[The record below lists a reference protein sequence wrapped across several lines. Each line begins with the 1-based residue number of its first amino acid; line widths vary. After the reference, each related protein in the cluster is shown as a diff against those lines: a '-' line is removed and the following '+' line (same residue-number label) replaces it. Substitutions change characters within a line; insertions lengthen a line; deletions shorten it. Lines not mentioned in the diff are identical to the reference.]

1 MIPLPTVLVRP
12 ASPADLPGVAAFIAR
27 NNVLPAR
34 QSLHC
39 AAASAAA
46 VRTALR
52 RGDDFPG
59 GWERGFTLAATSD
72 GEPAAVLGCQLAPD
86 GALGWLWGPWMADE
100 RQWNTPVPLALLDAL
115 CALLPAPVRRLEAFL
130 HVENR
135 AGLQFLLA
143 RGFTVGPVT
152 HIYVAQPAADDP
164 REGPLPELGAAHEVA
179 FGRLHADIFP
189 AHGSTPADDLLAGRD
204 DEHRIFAVADGLR
217 LLGYVCV
224 SVNRAP
230 LEGFVDY
237 LAVRASARGRGI
249 GARLLHAARRWAF
262 EERRLPQLALCVSDW
277 RAGARRLYEQ
287 TGFRLSA
294 SGVAARRHR

>member
-1 MIPLPTVLVRP
+1 MNALPTVTVRA
-12 ASPADLPGVAAFIAR
+12 ASPSDLPGVAALIAR
-27 NNVLPAR
+27 TNAVPAS

-39 AAASAAA
+39 AAAGSAA
-46 VRTALR
+46 VRAALR
-52 RGDDFPG
+52 RTDDFSG
-59 GWERGFTLAATSD
+59 GWDRGFTLAATSD
-72 GEPAAVLGCQLAPD
+72 GEPAAVLGCQIAPD

-100 RQWNTPVPLALLDAL
+100 RRWNTPVPLALLDGL
-115 CALLPAPVRRLEAFL
+115 CARLPSPVRRLEAFL

-135 AGLQFLLA
+135 AGLRFLQT
-143 RGFTVGPVT
+143 RGFSTGPVT
-152 HIYVAQPAADDP
+152 HIYVARPADTDVGTA
-164 REGPLPELGAAHEVA
+164 PLPELGAAHEVA
-179 FGRLHADIFP
+179 FGRLHAETFP

-204 DEHRIFAVADGLR
+204 DEHRIFAVTDGLR

-224 SVNRAP
+224 SVNHAP

-237 LAVRASARGRGI
+237 LAVRASARGRGL
-249 GARLLHAARRWAF
+249 GARLLHAARQWAF

-294 SGVAARRHR
+294 SGVAARRRR